1 MVLDLAEDVGRVAAA
16 AGEIEQIIV
25 NLCLNARDAMPDGGR
40 IMVRTSLRDAGDAPP
55 AVQSR
60 LAPGHHAVLEV
71 QDDGVG
77 MAAEVEQHIFEPFF
91 TTKDVG
97 AGSGLGLSIVYGII
111 EVRTMP
117 GAGTTM
123 AVWLPEA
130 TADA

>member
-1 MVLDLAEDVGRVAAA
+1 
-16 AGEIEQIIV
+16 
-25 NLCLNARDAMPDGGR
+25 
-40 IMVRTSLRDAGDAPP
+40 
-55 AVQSR
+55 VQSR

-97 AGSGLGLSIVYGII
+97 AGSGLGLSIVYGIVEQRRGAI